1 MTPSMLTQGTVLA
14 TGALAAS
21 EIRQQVREVLED
33 KDVDYPV
40 PGHPPMRPGENFV
53 QLGSMTS
60 VVDSRPP
67 VLEDAER
74 RQQNRLLAEKQ
85 NVAPRDF
92 VPLLAP
98 KKALRVS
105 CASAG
110 RTATPSAASGGV
122 TGETADT
129 AAEVAPAAAT
139 GGVVPQPG
147 KGQGPTPV
155 QPSASLADTAVQ
167 SIAPGGPP
175 TEVVIDLDDEA
186 EEERAT
192 PMAVVETGAVAP
204 AIVTGTAVATEER
217 EFAPAATMGTAAAGE
232 ARTPVPPVATK
243 AAVVAKV
250 GTFAR
255 GAAAKAAAAVEVEVP
270 APGATTGAGTPAL
283 VAVTKDAA
291 ATGTPAPAAVTA
303 AAAAA
308 ADGSERALASTT
320 SVATS
325 TRMVVRV
332 PGPSVRPA
340 ASGVMVPAPA
350 VASGTASTLA
360 SVGPTPKAWSGT
372 TLRWMSRDD
381 PHRPLFTLDDA
392 EEWGKGQAVQGGLA
406 NVRTALSS
414 EMGEL
419 DGVVV
424 PGGQAAREDA
434 RRAEAK
440 FQSIIEKAHL
450 DREEFQDATDKDRD
464 FEAARK
470 EEAKKVAADLGAE
483 VSQLTVQVQE
493 LQASVAQGLDR
504 ERQLKAQSEDEI
516 ARLKEVLDAKR
527 AEHGSLR
534 DAVRVICDG
543 LGVI

>member
-1 MTPSMLTQGTVLA
+1 MTPSTLTEGTVLA

-33 KDVDYPV
+33 KA
-40 PGHPPMRPGENFV
+40 
-53 QLGSMTS
+53 SITC
-60 VVDSRPP
+60 
-67 VLEDAER
+67 
-74 RQQNRLLAEKQ
+74 
-85 NVAPRDF
+85 VAPRDF

-105 CASAG
+105 SASAG

-122 TGETADT
+122 AGETTDPAV
-129 AAEVAPAAAT
+129 EVAPAAAT

-155 QPSASLADTAVQ
+155 PPSASLADTAVQ

-175 TEVVIDLDDEA
+175 TEVVIDLDDEV

-204 AIVTGTAVATEER
+204 AIVMGTAVATEER
-217 EFAPAATMGTAAAGE
+217 EFAPAATTGTAAAGE
-232 ARTPVPPVATK
+232 ARTPIPPVATK

-270 APGATTGAGTPAL
+270 TPGATTGAGTPAL

-291 ATGTPAPAAVTA
+291 ATGTPAPVAVT

-308 ADGSERALASTT
+308 ADGSEHALASTT

-325 TRMVVRV
+325 TRMAVRV

-340 ASGVMVPAPA
+340 ASGVTASAPTA
-350 VASGTASTLA
+350 ASGMAALVASGTASTLA

-381 PHRPLFTLDDA
+381 PHRPLFTLDDV
-392 EEWGKGQAVQGGLA
+392 EEWGKGQAVQGGLV
-406 NVRTALSS
+406 NVHTALSS
-414 EMGEL
+414 AMGEL
-419 DGVVV
+419 DGVVIPDGQRTGELTAQV
-424 PGGQAAREDA
+424 AAAQQVINDLLGREQAAREDA

-440 FQSIIEKAHL
+440 FQAVIEKAHL
-450 DREEFQDATDKDRD
+450 DREEFQDATDKARHDAGELARLKGEH
-464 FEAARK
+464 EALQK
-470 EEAKKVAADLGAE
+470 
-483 VSQLTVQVQE
+483 TVE
-493 LQASVAQGLDR
+493 RIRR
-504 ERQLKAQSEDEI
+504 ERQKAW
-516 ARLKEVLDAKR
+516 
-527 AEHGSLR
+527 
-534 DAVRVICDG
+534 
-543 LGVI
+543 